1 MILNATG
8 RFLVQCGGG
17 VLNYAGNMD
26 SCTDFMWTLPWGKIY
41 ENLRERRV
49 YVKLGA
55 VVTLLKIYHLTNCG
69 FSEIQCC
76 ELLKSNHFHKG

>member
-26 SCTDFMWTLPWGKIY
+26 SCTDFMWTLPWGKS
-41 ENLRERRV
+41 EGETCVCQTWGGRDTAKNLPSYQLR
-49 YVKLGA
+49 
-55 VVTLLKIYHLTNCG
+55 I
-69 FSEIQCC
+69 F
-76 ELLKSNHFHKG
+76 